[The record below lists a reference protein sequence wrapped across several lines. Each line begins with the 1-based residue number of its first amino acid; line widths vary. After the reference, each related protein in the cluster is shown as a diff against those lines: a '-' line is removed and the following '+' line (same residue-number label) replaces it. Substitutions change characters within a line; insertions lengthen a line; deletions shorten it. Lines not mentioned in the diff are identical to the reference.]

1 MFIILTFVSS
11 LFFFNRLGDSQF
23 CSVKQLN
30 FKKMRYI
37 FLLVAY
43 IGTAIQTQAQCDC
56 KQEFTKIK
64 NHVEQNYAGFKDKV
78 SVSNISKYKEFTAQK
93 EQVASLAENRS
104 QCYFII
110 NQWMSYFNDHHLYS
124 SLNAES
130 MEKIEPKKLQTD
142 FPIEKLAVSEALIKK
157 LESAKGIEGIYT
169 KKGEGFSIAVLK
181 NKNPFRDYVA
191 VVIKSSDSK
200 FENGSVLAELK
211 EKSAKEYFLL
221 YNSSNMLAFATI
233 KPKDGEL
240 ISGFFKN
247 GREIVNKTNYNFEA
261 KLLNESTIYFNIPSF
276 SWESKPTID
285 SLFASNKVNL
295 SKSSNLILD
304 LRNNGGG
311 SDDVYYI
318 ISPYLYTQPIKGI
331 GVDMYASNDNIKG
344 WELMLQD
351 SNLPSDNKAEYQKM
365 VDKLKLKLNQNV
377 NIVEDYID
385 SSYTPLLFPKNV
397 VILINEGCASST
409 EQFLLE
415 AIQSKK
421 VTLMGQNTSG
431 TLDYS
436 NLRESDFC
444 DMPYRLWS
452 PTTRSRRID
461 IGAGI
466 DGIGIKPNIYL
477 TEKQDWIE
485 EALNF
490 LNTKLKNN
498 R

>member
-1 MFIILTFVSS
+1 MKNLILSIAI
-11 LFFFNRLGDSQF
+11 LG
-23 CSVKQLN
+23 LP
-30 FKKMRYI
+30 
-37 FLLVAY
+37 LL
-43 IGTAIQTQAQCDC
+43 IQAQCNC
-56 KQEFTKIK
+56 KEEFAKIK
-64 NHVEQNYAGFKDKV
+64 SHLESNYAGFKDKV
-78 SVSNISKYKEFTAQK
+78 TTSNIEQYKEFTAQK
-93 EQVASLAENRS
+93 EQVASQAKNKS
-104 QCYFII
+104 QCYLII
-110 NQWMSYFNDHHLYS
+110 NQWMSFFNDNHLYTG
-124 SLNAES
+124 LNAEAI
-130 MEKIEPKKLQTD
+130 EKIEPQKLQTD
-142 FPIEKLAVSEALIKK
+142 FPIEKLTVSEALIKK

-169 KKGEGFSIAVLK
+169 KKSELFSIAVLK

-191 VVIKSSDSK
+191 IVIKSSDSK

-211 EKSAKEYFLL
+211 EKSANEYFLL
-221 YNSSNMLAFATI
+221 YNSAHMLAFATI
-233 KPKDGEL
+233 KPKNGEL
-240 ISGFFKN
+240 ISGFVKN
-247 GREIVNKTNYNFEA
+247 GKEIVDNENYNFEA
-261 KLLNESTIYFNIPSF
+261 KILNENTLYFNIPSF
-276 SWESKPTID
+276 SWEAKPMVD
-285 SLFASNKVNL
+285 SLFVSQKEIL
-295 SKSSNLILD
+295 SKSANLIID

-311 SDDVYYI
+311 SDDVYSV
-318 ISPYLYTQPIKGI
+318 ISPYLNTQPIKGI

-351 SNLPSDNKAEYQKM
+351 PNLPSDNKAEYQKM

-444 DMPYRLWS
+444 EMPYILWT

-461 IGAGI
+461 IGEGI
-466 DGIGIKPNIYL
+466 DGIGIKPTIYL
-477 TEKQDWIE
+477 TEKQDWIK
-485 EALNF
+485 EALRF
-490 LNTKLKNN
+490 LNNKN
-498 R
+498 

>member
-1 MFIILTFVSS
+1 MRPFLFNIRLLLKIKQANMKS
-11 LFFFNRLGDSQF
+11 LFITIAFLG
-23 CSVKQLN
+23 
-30 FKKMRYI
+30 I
-37 FLLVAY
+37 PFLM
-43 IGTAIQTQAQCDC
+43 QAKCNC
-56 KQEFTKIK
+56 QEEFSKIK
-64 NHVEQNYAGFKDKV
+64 NHLESNYAGFKDKV
-78 SVSNISKYKEFTAQK
+78 KTSNINKYKDFTADK
-93 EQVASLAENRS
+93 EHVAAQAKNKM
-104 QCYFII
+104 QCYFVI
-110 NQWMSYFNDHHLYS
+110 NQWMSYFNDNHLYTG
-124 SLNAES
+124 LKTEAI
-130 MEKIEPKKLQTD
+130 EKIQPQKLQTD

-221 YNSSNMLAFATI
+221 YNSSHMLAFATI

>member
-1 MFIILTFVSS
+1 MKS
-11 LFFFNRLGDSQF
+11 LFITFAFLG
-23 CSVKQLN
+23 
-30 FKKMRYI
+30 I
-37 FLLVAY
+37 PFLM
-43 IGTAIQTQAQCDC
+43 QAQCNC
-56 KQEFTKIK
+56 QEEFSKIK
-64 NHVEQNYAGFKDKV
+64 NHLESNYAGFKDKV
-78 SVSNISKYKEFTAQK
+78 KTSNINKYKDFTADK
-93 EQVASLAENRS
+93 EHVAAQAKNKM
-104 QCYFII
+104 QCYFVI
-110 NQWMSYFNDHHLYS
+110 NQWMSYFNDNHLYTG
-124 SLNAES
+124 LNTEAI
-130 MEKIEPKKLQTD
+130 EKIQSQKLQTD
-142 FPIEKLAVSEALIKK
+142 FPIEKIAVSETLIKK

-200 FENGSVLAELK
+200 FENGSVWAELK

-221 YNSSNMLAFATI
+221 YNSSHMLAFATI
-233 KPKDGEL
+233 KPKEGEL
-240 ISGFFKN
+240 ISGYVKN

-261 KLLNESTIYFNIPSF
+261 KPLNESTIYFNIPSF

-285 SLFASNKVNL
+285 SLFASNKFNL

-311 SDDVYYI
+311 SDDVYSI
-318 ISPYLYTQPIKGI
+318 ISPYLYTQPIKVI

-344 WELMLQD
+344 WELILQD
-351 SNLPSDNKAEYQKM
+351 PNMPVESKPEIQKM
-365 VDKLKLKLNQNV
+365 IDKMKLQVNQNV
-377 NIVEDYID
+377 NIVEDGID

-421 VTLMGQNTSG
+421 VTLLGQNTSG

-436 NLRESDFC
+436 NVRESDFC

-466 DGIGIKPNIYL
+466 DGIGIKPNIY
-477 TEKQDWIE
+477 
-485 EALNF
+485 
-490 LNTKLKNN
+490 
-498 R
+498 

>member
-1 MFIILTFVSS
+1 MKS
-11 LFFFNRLGDSQF
+11 LFITFAFLG
-23 CSVKQLN
+23 
-30 FKKMRYI
+30 I
-37 FLLVAY
+37 PFLM
-43 IGTAIQTQAQCDC
+43 QAQCNC
-56 KQEFTKIK
+56 QEEFSKIK
-64 NHVEQNYAGFKDKV
+64 NHLESNYAGFKDKV
-78 SVSNISKYKEFTAQK
+78 KTSNINNYKDFTADK
-93 EQVASLAENRS
+93 EHVAAQAKNKM
-104 QCYFII
+104 QCYFVI
-110 NQWMSYFNDHHLYS
+110 NQWMSYFNDNHLYTG
-124 SLNAES
+124 LNTEAI
-130 MEKIEPKKLQTD
+130 EKIQSQKLQTD
-142 FPIEKLAVSEALIKK
+142 FPIEKIAVSETLIKK

-221 YNSSNMLAFATI
+221 YNSSHMLAFATI
-233 KPKDGEL
+233 KPKEGEL
-240 ISGFFKN
+240 ISGYVKN

-261 KLLNESTIYFNIPSF
+261 KPLNESTIYFNIPSF

-285 SLFASNKVNL
+285 SLFASNKFNL

-311 SDDVYYI
+311 SDDVYSI

-344 WELMLQD
+344 WELILQD
-351 SNLPSDNKAEYQKM
+351 PNMPVESKPEIQKM
-365 VDKLKLKLNQNV
+365 IDKMKLQVNQNV
-377 NIVEDYID
+377 NIVEDGID

-421 VTLMGQNTSG
+421 VTLLGQNTSG

-436 NLRESDFC
+436 NVRESDFC

-477 TEKQDWIE
+477 TENQDWIE
-485 EALNF
+485 GALNF
-490 LNTKLKNN
+490 LNAKLKNN

>member
-1 MFIILTFVSS
+1 MKNLILSIAI
-11 LFFFNRLGDSQF
+11 LG
-23 CSVKQLN
+23 VP
-30 FKKMRYI
+30 
-37 FLLVAY
+37 LL
-43 IGTAIQTQAQCDC
+43 TQAQCNC
-56 KQEFTKIK
+56 LEEFSKIK
-64 NHVEQNYAGFKDKV
+64 NHLESNYAGFNDKV
-78 SVSNISKYKEFTAQK
+78 TTSNINKYKDFTADK
-93 EQVASLAENRS
+93 EQVAAQAKNKT
-104 QCYFII
+104 QCYFVI
-110 NQWMSYFNDHHLYS
+110 NQWMSYFNDHHLYTG
-124 SLNAES
+124 LNTEAI
-130 MEKIEPKKLQTD
+130 EKIQPQKLQTD
-142 FPIEKLAVSEALIKK
+142 FPIEKLEVSEAQIKK
-157 LESAKGIEGIYT
+157 LENIKGIEGIYT
-169 KKGEGFSIAVLK
+169 KKDEGFSIAVLK

-221 YNSSNMLAFATI
+221 YNSSHMLAFASI

-240 ISGFFKN
+240 ISGFVKN
-247 GREIVNKTNYNFEA
+247 GKEIVDNINYTFEA

-318 ISPYLYTQPIKGI
+318 ISPYLYTEPIKGI

-351 SNLPSDNKAEYQKM
+351 PNLPSDNKAEYQKM

-444 DMPYRLWS
+444 EMPYILWT

-461 IGAGI
+461 IGEGI
-466 DGIGIKPNIYL
+466 DGIGIKPTIYL
-477 TEKQDWIE
+477 TEKQDWIK
-485 EALNF
+485 EALRF
-490 LNTKLKNN
+490 LNNKI
-498 R
+498 

>member
-1 MFIILTFVSS
+1 MKS
-11 LFFFNRLGDSQF
+11 LFFSIAFLG
-23 CSVKQLN
+23 LP
-30 FKKMRYI
+30 
-37 FLLVAY
+37 FL
-43 IGTAIQTQAQCDC
+43 TQAQCKC
-56 KQEFTKIK
+56 QEEFSKIK
-64 NHVEQNYAGFKDKV
+64 NHLESNYAGFKDKV
-78 SVSNISKYKEFTAQK
+78 TPKNSKKYKEFTAQK
-93 EQVASLAENRS
+93 EQVAAQAKNKS
-104 QCYFII
+104 QCYFVI
-110 NQWMSYFNDHHLYS
+110 NQWMSYFNDNHLYTV
-124 SLNAES
+124 LNAEAI
-130 MEKIEPKKLQTD
+130 EKIDPKKLQTD
-142 FPIEKLAVSEALIKK
+142 FPIEKLSVSEVLINK
-157 LESAKGIEGIYT
+157 LENAKGIEGIYT

-211 EKSAKEYFLL
+211 EKSVKEYFLL
-221 YNSSNMLAFATI
+221 YNSSHMLAFATI
-233 KPKDGEL
+233 KPRHGEL
-240 ISGFFKN
+240 ISGFVKN
-247 GREIVNKTNYNFEA
+247 GKDIVDSINYNFEA
-261 KLLNESTIYFNIPSF
+261 KLLNENTIYLNIPSF
-276 SWESKPTID
+276 SWESKATID
-285 SLFASNKVNL
+285 SLFASNKDNL
-295 SKSSNLILD
+295 SKTSNLILD

-351 SNLPSDNKAEYQKM
+351 PNLPSDNKAEYQKM

-436 NLRESDFC
+436 NLRESNFC
-444 DMPYRLWS
+444 EMPYTLYT

-461 IGAGI
+461 IGEGI
-466 DGIGIKPNIYL
+466 DGIGIKPTIYL
-477 TEKQDWIE
+477 TEKQDWIH
-485 EALNF
+485 EALKF
-490 LNTKLKNN
+490 VNN
-498 R
+498 NN

>member
-1 MFIILTFVSS
+1 MRPFLFNIRLLLKIKQANMKS
-11 LFFFNRLGDSQF
+11 LFITIAFLG
-23 CSVKQLN
+23 
-30 FKKMRYI
+30 I
-37 FLLVAY
+37 PFLM
-43 IGTAIQTQAQCDC
+43 QAQCNC
-56 KQEFTKIK
+56 QEEFSKIK
-64 NHVEQNYAGFKDKV
+64 KHLESNYAGFKDKV
-78 SVSNISKYKEFTAQK
+78 KTSNINKYKDFTADK
-93 EQVASLAENRS
+93 EHVAAQAKNKM
-104 QCYFII
+104 QCYFVI
-110 NQWMSYFNDHHLYS
+110 NQWMSYFNDNHLYTG
-124 SLNAES
+124 LKTEAI
-130 MEKIEPKKLQTD
+130 EKIQPQKLQTD

>member
-1 MFIILTFVSS
+1 MKNLILS
-11 LFFFNRLGDSQF
+11 
-23 CSVKQLN
+23 
-30 FKKMRYI
+30 MAI
-37 FLLVAY
+37 FGIPYL
-43 IGTAIQTQAQCDC
+43 TQAQCNC
-56 KQEFTKIK
+56 QEEFSKIK
-64 NHVEQNYAGFKDKV
+64 NYLESNYAGFKDKV
-78 SVSNISKYKEFTAQK
+78 TTSNINKYKDFTAVK
-93 EQVASLAENRS
+93 EQVAAQAKNKT

-110 NQWMSYFNDHHLYS
+110 NQWMSYFNDNHLYTG
-124 SLNAES
+124 LNAEAF
-130 MEKIEPKKLQTD
+130 EKIEPKKLQND
-142 FPIEKLAVSEALIKK
+142 FPIEKLALSEALIKK

-169 KKGEGFSIAVLK
+169 KKVEGFSIAVLK

-221 YNSSNMLAFATI
+221 YNSSYMLAFAII
-233 KPKDGEL
+233 KPRDGEL
-240 ISGFFKN
+240 ISGFVKN
-247 GREIVNKTNYNFEA
+247 GKKIIDNENYNFEA
-261 KLLNESTIYFNIPSF
+261 KLLNEKTLYFNIPSF
-276 SWESKPTID
+276 SWEAKPIID
-285 SLFASNKVNL
+285 SLFAAQKENL
-295 SKSSNLILD
+295 SKTSNLILD

-351 SNLPSDNKAEYQKM
+351 PNIPSENKAEYQKI
-365 VDKLKLKLNQNV
+365 VDKLKLQLNENV
-377 NIVEDYID
+377 NIVDDYID

-397 VILINEGCASST
+397 VILINEECASST

-436 NLRESDFC
+436 NLRESNFC
-444 DMPYRLWS
+444 EIPYTLWT

-461 IGAGI
+461 IGQGI
-466 DGIGIKPNIYL
+466 DGIGIKPTIYL
-477 TEKQDWIE
+477 TDKQNWIQE
-485 EALNF
+485 VLKF
-490 LNTKLKNN
+490 LNNKN
-498 R
+498 

>member
-1 MFIILTFVSS
+1 MKLLFIIIALLGLPS
-11 LFFFNRLGDSQF
+11 L
-23 CSVKQLN
+23 
-30 FKKMRYI
+30 I
-37 FLLVAY
+37 
-43 IGTAIQTQAQCDC
+43 QAQCSC
-56 KQEFTKIK
+56 QEEFSKIK
-64 NHVEQNYAGFKDKV
+64 SHIELNYAGFKDKV
-78 SVSNISKYKEFTAQK
+78 KSNNIQKYKDFTAEK
-93 EQVASLAENRS
+93 EKIATQAKNKS
-104 QCYFII
+104 QCYFVI
-110 NQWMSYFNDHHLYS
+110 NQWMSFFNDNHLYTG
-124 SLNAES
+124 LNTEVI
-130 MEKIEPKKLQTD
+130 EKIQPQKLQTD
-142 FPIEKLAVSEALIKK
+142 FPIEKLVVSKTLIKK

-221 YNSSNMLAFATI
+221 YNSSHMLAFATI

-240 ISGFFKN
+240 ISGYVKN
-247 GREIVNKTNYNFEA
+247 GREIVNKSNYNFEA
-261 KLLNESTIYFNIPSF
+261 KPLNENTIYFNIPSF

-311 SDDVYYI
+311 SDDMYYI
-318 ISPYLYTQPIKGI
+318 ISPYLYTQPIKSI

-344 WELMLQD
+344 WELMLQEP
-351 SNLPSDNKAEYQKM
+351 SLPSDNKAEYQKM
-365 VDKLKLKLNQNV
+365 VDKLKLKLNQNA
-377 NIVEDYID
+377 NIIEDYID

-397 VILINEGCASST
+397 VILINEGCASSA

-477 TEKQDWIE
+477 TENQDWIE

-490 LNTKLKNN
+490 LNAKLKNN

>member
-1 MFIILTFVSS
+1 
-11 LFFFNRLGDSQF
+11 
-23 CSVKQLN
+23 
-30 FKKMRYI
+30 
-37 FLLVAY
+37 
-43 IGTAIQTQAQCDC
+43 
-56 KQEFTKIK
+56 
-64 NHVEQNYAGFKDKV
+64 
-78 SVSNISKYKEFTAQK
+78 
-93 EQVASLAENRS
+93 
-104 QCYFII
+104 
-110 NQWMSYFNDHHLYS
+110 MSYFNDNHLYTG
-124 SLNAES
+124 LKTEAI
-130 MEKIEPKKLQTD
+130 EKIQPQKLQTD

>member
-1 MFIILTFVSS
+1 
-11 LFFFNRLGDSQF
+11 
-23 CSVKQLN
+23 
-30 FKKMRYI
+30 MRYI

-43 IGTAIQTQAQCDC
+43 IGTAIQTQAKCDC

-142 FPIEKLAVSEALIKK
+142 FPIEKLAVSESQMKK
-157 LESAKGIEGIYT
+157 LENTKGIEGIYS
-169 KKGEGFSIAVLK
+169 KKGEGFSIAVFK

-200 FENGSVLAELK
+200 LENGSVLAELK
-211 EKSAKEYFLL
+211 EKTEKEYFLL
-221 YNSSNMLAFATI
+221 YNSSHMLAFATI
-233 KPKDGEL
+233 KPKDSEL
-240 ISGFFKN
+240 ISGFTKN
-247 GREIVNKTNYNFEA
+247 GKEIIDNQNYNFEA
-261 KLLNESTIYFNIPSF
+261 KLLNEKTLYFNIPSF
-276 SWESKPTID
+276 SWDAKPIID
-285 SLFASNKVNL
+285 SLFTAQKENL

-331 GVDMYASNDNIKG
+331 GLDMFASNDNIKG

-351 SNLPSDNKAEYQKM
+351 PNLPSENKAEYQKM
-365 VDKLKLKLNQNV
+365 VDKLKLNLNQNV
-377 NIVEDYID
+377 NIVEDYVD
-385 SSYTPLLFPKNV
+385 SSYTPMLFPKNV

-415 AIQSKK
+415 AKQSKK
-421 VTLMGQNTSG
+421 VTLMGQNTMG

-436 NLRESDFC
+436 NLRESNFC
-444 DMPYRLWS
+444 EMPYTLWT

-461 IGAGI
+461 IGNGI
-466 DGIGIKPNIYL
+466 DGIGIRPSVYL
-477 TEKQDWIE
+477 TEKQDWIK

-490 LNTKLKNN
+490 LNNK
-498 R
+498 

>member
-1 MFIILTFVSS
+1 MKS
-11 LFFFNRLGDSQF
+11 LFITIAYLG
-23 CSVKQLN
+23 LP
-30 FKKMRYI
+30 
-37 FLLVAY
+37 FL
-43 IGTAIQTQAQCDC
+43 IQAQCNC
-56 KQEFTKIK
+56 QEEISKIK
-64 NHVEQNYAGFKDKV
+64 NHLESNYAGFKDKV
-78 SVSNISKYKEFTAQK
+78 YTSNINKYKDFTADK
-93 EQVASLAENRS
+93 EQVAAKAKNKKE
-104 QCYFII
+104 CYFVI
-110 NQWMSYFNDHHLYS
+110 NQWMSYFNDNHLYTG
-124 SLNAES
+124 LNKEAI
-130 MEKIEPKKLQTD
+130 EKIQPQKLQTD

-191 VVIKSSDSK
+191 VVVKSSDSK

-221 YNSSNMLAFATI
+221 YNFSHMLAFATI

-285 SLFASNKVNL
+285 SLFALNKVNL

-331 GVDMYASNDNIKG
+331 GVDMYASSDNIKG

-351 SNLPSDNKAEYQKM
+351 PNLPSDNKAEYQKM

>member
-1 MFIILTFVSS
+1 MRPFLFNIRLLLKIKQANMKS
-11 LFFFNRLGDSQF
+11 LFITIAFLG
-23 CSVKQLN
+23 
-30 FKKMRYI
+30 I
-37 FLLVAY
+37 PFLM
-43 IGTAIQTQAQCDC
+43 QAKCNC
-56 KQEFTKIK
+56 QEEFSKIK
-64 NHVEQNYAGFKDKV
+64 NHLESNYAGFKDKV
-78 SVSNISKYKEFTAQK
+78 KTSNINKYKDFTADK
-93 EQVASLAENRS
+93 EHVAAQAKNKM
-104 QCYFII
+104 QCYFVI
-110 NQWMSYFNDHHLYS
+110 NQWMSYFNDNHLYTG
-124 SLNAES
+124 LNTEAI
-130 MEKIEPKKLQTD
+130 EKIQPQKLQTD
-142 FPIEKLAVSEALIKK
+142 FPIENLAVSEALIKK

-191 VVIKSSDSK
+191 VVINSSDSK

>member
-1 MFIILTFVSS
+1 MKS
-11 LFFFNRLGDSQF
+11 LFITIAFLG
-23 CSVKQLN
+23 
-30 FKKMRYI
+30 I
-37 FLLVAY
+37 PFLM
-43 IGTAIQTQAQCDC
+43 QAKCNC
-56 KQEFTKIK
+56 QEEFSKIK
-64 NHVEQNYAGFKDKV
+64 NHLESNYAGFKDKV
-78 SVSNISKYKEFTAQK
+78 KTSNINKYKDFTADK
-93 EQVASLAENRS
+93 EHVAAQAKNKM
-104 QCYFII
+104 QCYFVI
-110 NQWMSYFNDHHLYS
+110 NQWMSYFNDNHLYTG
-124 SLNAES
+124 LNTEAI
-130 MEKIEPKKLQTD
+130 EKIQPQKLQTD
-142 FPIEKLAVSEALIKK
+142 FPIENLAVSEALIKK

-169 KKGEGFSIAVLK
+169 KKGEGFSIAVYK

-191 VVIKSSDSK
+191 VVINSSDSK

-351 SNLPSDNKAEYQKM
+351 PNLPSDNKAEYQKM

-461 IGAGI
+461 IGTGI